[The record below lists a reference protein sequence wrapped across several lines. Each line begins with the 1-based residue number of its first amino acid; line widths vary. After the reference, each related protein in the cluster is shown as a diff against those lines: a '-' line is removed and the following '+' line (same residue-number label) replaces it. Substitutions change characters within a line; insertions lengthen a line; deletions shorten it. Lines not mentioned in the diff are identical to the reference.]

1 MALARPSRIRSTA
14 ARGFTLIE
22 LMITVAVI
30 AILAR
35 IALPAYTDYIRRG
48 KLTEAFNQMT
58 ADALALGQ
66 YYQDNRTYVGATC
79 PTSTTNFTYT
89 CDHLTSSGYLVTA
102 TGSTNSTTGFTYT
115 LDASGTKVTVATSA
129 GYPTSSSC
137 WIASKSGTCF

>member
-1 MALARPSRIRSTA
+1 MAHARPFRFRTTA

-66 YYQDNRTYVGATC
+66 YYQDNRTYVGASC
-79 PTSTTNFTYT
+79 PSSTTNFTYT
-89 CDHLTSSGYLVTA
+89 CTVSATGYTIQA
-102 TGSTNSTTGFTYT
+102 DGSTNSTTGFRYT
-115 LDASGTKVTVATSA
+115 LTDQGGKATPQTNA
-129 GYPTSSSC
+129 GYPTSTSC
-137 WIASKSGTCF
+137 WIANKAGTCF